1 MVRGR
6 EDQQTVF
13 PVILWAV
20 IGAVGSGWGR
30 RIHRG
35 AQAGS
40 HRRIQV
46 ANRLWK
52 KSSSHRVT

>member
-46 ANRLWK
+46 ANAGD
-52 KSSSHRVT
+52 